1 MKIILNEEA
10 QWPKDINLIEIQPL
24 EKVLDVFDELKH
36 NMSIPIDSDA
46 TLSTENLIPTME
58 NLTAT
63 PQCFI
68 PTLSFILRK
77 IENLCTECNDKYKMP
92 RRFALLPFS
101 SLRWKYVSIND
112 RALSSNT
119 KQKLGSSYEDK
130 IKLFYNVFDFRK
142 FGFER

>member
-1 MKIILNEEA
+1 MKRILNEEA

-63 PQCFI
+63 P
-68 PTLSFILRK
+68 
-77 IENLCTECNDKYKMP
+77 
-92 RRFALLPFS
+92 
-101 SLRWKYVSIND
+101 
-112 RALSSNT
+112 
-119 KQKLGSSYEDK
+119 
-130 IKLFYNVFDFRK
+130 
-142 FGFER
+142 